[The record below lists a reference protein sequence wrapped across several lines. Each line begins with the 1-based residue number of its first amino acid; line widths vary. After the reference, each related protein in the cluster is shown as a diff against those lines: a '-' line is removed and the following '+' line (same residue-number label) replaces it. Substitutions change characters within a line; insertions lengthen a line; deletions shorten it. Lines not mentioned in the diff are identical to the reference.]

1 MLKRAFGYVLPLMIM
16 VLYSTILSAQKV
28 KLYSSPR
35 AIDVVNQFG
44 DTLANPWS
52 GGLVDP
58 QPYNIDL
65 NGDGKKDLVIFNA
78 GVIDNRLHT
87 YLYIGE
93 GQYRYAPEYES
104 FFPPMT
110 HWMLLADYNGD
121 GKEDIFTYSSLQAG
135 MDVYKNISTGNTP
148 KFQLMARQLE
158 FPLDNFYSNIYV
170 SPGDIPAIVDVDGDS
185 DLDILT
191 FDAAESRINWYKN
204 LSHDKYG
211 KLDSLDF
218 KLITLCWGKC
228 STTFD
233 PNIPIGLG
241 AGCGADIGKRGHG
254 NSTLLAWD
262 LDGDGDMDVLY
273 GNVFLNY
280 VSALKN
286 GRIDA
291 ATGGFHVDSFIS
303 YTTKYPAN
311 TTPAIMDIYPA
322 AFRVDVDHDG
332 QDDLLITP
340 QDPLNPL
347 GKDKFFYYQN
357 ASKDNVPDF
366 QFKSKNFITDQS
378 MAEGEHSAAA
388 FFDYNGDGLQD
399 LIVVAKADTGFFY
412 NFDKLELYKN
422 IGNSGHAVYKK
433 IDDDLA
439 GVKSMNLNY
448 VYPTTGDINGDGKPD
463 LVLGSTDGN
472 IYYFTNEG
480 IANAGLLTE
489 TVKFKLQSSNFQ
501 GINVGNYSTP
511 CLADVNKDGLL
522 DMVIGQVN
530 GRFSYYQ
537 NTGSKT
543 NPAYTLVTDS
553 FGNVRTNEFYYNY
566 TDYDTNGRPIDSV
579 RMMIP
584 NGRSAPGI
592 TDIDHD
598 GKLDMISGSLYGNL
612 IFYLDIEDN
621 LNGTFTRTDT
631 FLYNR
636 LLGRAEKKSFGSLSN
651 LAVADL
657 NNDSI
662 PELLIGNHLGG
673 FYFYGSKEVFYN
685 SIQEKKS
692 AFDFKLYPNPAQ
704 TFVTLQ
710 FASPLSSQLKMQ
722 LADVLGRALQQGN
735 VPLGTTTFHM
745 ELNALPRGVY
755 FLQIEDTAGQS
766 AIRKLVIE

>member
-1 MLKRAFGYVLPLMIM
+1 MLKPGYRNVLPL
-16 VLYSTILSAQKV
+16 LLILTFGNANAQKV

-35 AIDVVNQFG
+35 AIDVLNQFG

-58 QPYNIDL
+58 QPYRMDI
-65 NGDGKKDLVIFNA
+65 NGDGKKDLIIFNA
-78 GVIDNRLHT
+78 GVFDNRLHT

-104 FFPPMT
+104 FFPSMN

-148 KFQLMARQLE
+148 EFQLVARQLE

-170 SPGDIPAIVDVDGDS
+170 SPGDIPAIVDIDGDS

-204 LSHDKYG
+204 LSKDKYG
-211 KLDSLDF
+211 TLDSLDF

-233 PNIPIGLG
+233 PAVPIGLR
-241 AGCGADIGKRGHG
+241 AGCGADLGKKGHG
-254 NSTLLAWD
+254 NSTLLPWD
-262 LDGDGDMDVLY
+262 LDGDGDIDMLY

-311 TTPAIMDIYPA
+311 TTPAVMDIYPA
-322 AFRVDVDHDG
+322 AFRADVDNNG

-347 GKDKFFYYQN
+347 GKNKFFYYQN
-357 ASKDNVPDF
+357 VSKDNVPDF
-366 QFKSKNFITDQS
+366 QYRSNNFMSDGS

-388 FFDYNGDGLQD
+388 FWDYNGDGLQD
-399 LIVVAKADTGFFY
+399 LIIVAKADTGYFY

-422 IGNSGHAVYKK
+422 IGNAGHAVYKK
-433 IDDDLA
+433 MDDDLA
-439 GVKSMNLNY
+439 GVKSLNLSY
-448 VYPTTGDINGDGKPD
+448 VYPTTGDINGDGEPD

-480 IANAGLLTE
+480 IANAGLASE
-489 TVKFKLQSSNFQ
+489 TVNFHLQSSNFQ
-501 GINVGNYSTP
+501 GINTGTYSTP
-511 CLADVNKDGLL
+511 CLADINKDGLL

-543 NPAYTLVTDS
+543 SPAYTLVTDS
-553 FGNVRTNEFYYNY
+553 FGNVRTNEYYYNY
-566 TDYDTNGRPIDSV
+566 TDYDTTGKPIDSV

-584 NGRSAPGI
+584 NGRSAPVI

-598 GKLDMISGSLYGNL
+598 GKMDMISGALYGNL
-612 IFYLDIEDN
+612 IFYMDIEDK

-636 LLGRAEKKSFGSLSN
+636 LLGRAEKKSFGSLSTI
-651 LAVADL
+651 AAADL
-657 NNDSI
+657 NGDST
-662 PELLIGNHLGG
+662 PELLIGNHMGG

-685 SIQEKKS
+685 TIQEKQA
-692 AFDFKLYPNPAQ
+692 AFDFRLYPNPAQ
-704 TFVTLQ
+704 SFINIQ
-710 FASPLSSQLKMQ
+710 FSEPLSSQLRFQ
-722 LADVLGRALQQGN
+722 LTDALGRSLQQGN
-735 VPLGTTTFHM
+735 IALGTNTYQL
-745 ELNALPRGVY
+745 ELDGLPHGIYFVRLQNAG
-755 FLQIEDTAGQS
+755 GQN